1 MIRLLLPLLVIASI
15 APGCAAPDKTVPT
28 ALTTETVLLLPGLG
42 RTHRAMSRLQSC
54 LIRQGFD
61 ARDWNYSSTQGRIED
76 HARELQHTLILL
88 DRDPSV
94 ARIHL
99 VGHSLGAIIIR
110 RALTMAV
117 PVKIGRVVM
126 LAPPN
131 RGSKS
136 ADRWSTLFGQKA
148 PVLDELS
155 DEPDSVVNQMRV
167 PDGVEIGIIAAAYDL
182 RVDERNTH
190 LPGETDHITLRALHG
205 SIMWQ
210 SDTCRHTAHFLRHAR
225 FALQSKPDSKPDPT
239 SEPQP

>member
-1 MIRLLLPLLVIASI
+1 MLFLAAAII
-15 APGCAAPDKTVPT
+15 APGCAAPEQSLPPT
-28 ALTTETVLLLPGLG
+28 PTTETVLLLPGLG

-54 LIRQGFD
+54 LNRQGFD
-61 ARDWNYSSTQGRIED
+61 AIDWNYPSTQGRIDD
-76 HARELQHTLILL
+76 HARELQRTLILL

-155 DEPDSVVNQMRV
+155 DDPDSVVNRMRV
-167 PDGVEIGIIAAAYDL
+167 PDGIEIGIIAASYDL
-182 RVDERNTH
+182 RVDQRNTH
-190 LPGETDHITLRALHG
+190 LPGETDHVTLRALHG

-225 FALQSKPDSKPDPT
+225 FALEHKPVPTPDP
-239 SEPQP
+239 EY

>member
-1 MIRLLLPLLVIASI
+1 MHRALITSLAAAII
-15 APGCAAPDKTVPT
+15 APGCAAPEQSLPP
-28 ALTTETVLLLPGLG
+28 APTTETVLLLPGLG

-54 LIRQGFD
+54 LNRQGFD
-61 ARDWNYSSTQGRIED
+61 AIDWNYPSTQGRIDD
-76 HARELQHTLILL
+76 HARELQRTLIQL
-88 DRDPSV
+88 DRDPAV

-136 ADRWSTLFGQKA
+136 ADRWSTLFRQKA

-155 DEPDSVVNQMRV
+155 DEPDSVVNRMRV
-167 PDGVEIGIIAAAYDL
+167 PDGVEIGVIAASHDL
-182 RVDERNTH
+182 RVDERDTH
-190 LPGETDHITLRALHG
+190 LPGETDHVTLRALHG

-225 FALQSKPDSKPDPT
+225 FALEHKPVPTPDP
-239 SEPQP
+239 EY